1 MLTQNRADR
10 VVLYG
15 LSWQQFEGLLIDL
28 GDHRSA
34 RIAYDQGTVEIMTP
48 LPEHEYFKENI
59 GDAIKDMAEVLEADY
74 ESLGSTTWRKQAKMA
89 GIEPDNCFYFQ
100 NEPKIRGKLQY
111 DLNQDPPPDLALE
124 IDMTSKS
131 LSRFPIYA
139 RLGVPE
145 LWSYEEGELHIYLL
159 QENEEYQEVEN
170 SNIFPTIPVKEI
182 PKIINKYR
190 FQGRRM
196 IRKQIREWVQQLIR
210 EN

>member
-15 LSWQQFEGLLIDL
+15 LSWQQFEGLLMDL

-34 RIAYDQGTVEIMTP
+34 KIAYDHGTVEIMTP

-145 LWSYEEGELHIYLL
+145 LWCYEEGDLHIYLL

-196 IRKQIREWVQQLIR
+196 IRKQIREWVKSII
-210 EN
+210 N